1 VNKESDLVEEVH
13 VNPMAKE
20 TISKDVDDI
29 DDIPI
34 GEKNFTPFDYIQQF
48 IPFLCRYQYWEQSWH

>member
-13 VNPMAKE
+13 ANPTAKE
-20 TISKDVDDI
+20 TISEDVDDI
-29 DDIPI
+29 PM

-48 IPFLCRYQYWEQSWH
+48 IPFLCRCQYWEQSWH